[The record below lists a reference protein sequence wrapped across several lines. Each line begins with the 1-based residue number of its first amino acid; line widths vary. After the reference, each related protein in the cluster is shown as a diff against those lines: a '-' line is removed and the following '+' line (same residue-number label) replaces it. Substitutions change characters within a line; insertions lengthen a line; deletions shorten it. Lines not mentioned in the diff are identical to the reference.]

1 MIHLECRDH
10 VGQVREALQNNLDG
24 EVMLIG
30 NDNVSTDSDTLWVF
44 SPFIR
49 SILGSMRSIE
59 DNFLILPDFSNE
71 DIKAALGI
79 LEENN
84 ADTFIFSSTTKV
96 LLETLGVDLQNVQ
109 TVDNRENTNDEE
121 LLDSTDGEE
130 DLQSELMAENIEF
143 DSSDDEQ
150 EETEPNDI
158 ISNEENAPNDHDR
171 EVDDDDDEDDEDEE
185 DDDDDDG

>member
-1 MIHLECRDH
+1 MFHFASKDH

-30 NDNVSTDSDTLWVF
+30 NDSVSTNSDTLWVF

-49 SILGSMRSIE
+49 SILGSLRSIE
-59 DNFLILPDFSNE
+59 DNLLILPDFSHE

-96 LLETLGVDLQNVQ
+96 LLETLGIDLQNVQ

-130 DLQSELMAENIEF
+130 EIRVVYHLRIV
-143 DSSDDEQ
+143 
-150 EETEPNDI
+150 
-158 ISNEENAPNDHDR
+158 R
-171 EVDDDDDEDDEDEE
+171 
-185 DDDDDDG
+185 